1 MAAGDRVM
9 SDNRIWLFDTTLRD
23 GGQTRGVDFSKADKM
38 AIAAALDEIGI
49 DYIEGGWPGANPTDD
64 AFFATPPQTR
74 NARMVAF
81 GMTRRGGR
89 STANDPGLNA
99 VLDADVPATCLV
111 GKTWDFHVETA
122 IKTSLEENLDMI
134 RESVAA
140 AAKKGR
146 ESMFDCE
153 HFFDG
158 YKHNPEYALECV
170 RAAHEG
176 GAAWVVLCD
185 TNGGALPSE
194 VFEIVSAVREAVPEV
209 RLGIHCHNDAGV
221 AVANSL
227 AAIRAGARQ
236 VQGTINGLGERCGNA
251 DLITLIPTLVLK
263 LGYETSITEEN
274 LPKLMHL
281 SRMLDERLNRSPN
294 AQAPYVG
301 EAAFAHKGGLHASA
315 AQKDPRTYEHVPP
328 EKVGN
333 SRQYLVSDQA
343 GKSNMMARFAEFGI
357 EVDAADP
364 RLDKLIR
371 VVKEREF
378 DGWAFDSAEASF
390 ELLARRTLGEVPEYF
405 NIGRFRVM
413 DERRFNA
420 RGQLVVESEATATIT
435 VGNVIYHEVA
445 LGNGP
450 VNAVDTALR
459 KALSSAYPSLEE
471 VELVDYKVRI
481 LDSKEEKTG
490 TGAITRV
497 LIEFRT
503 PDGNTW
509 RTVGLSTNI
518 IDASVEALG
527 DGMIWKLQRDGVPG
541 PAAAA

>member
-1 MAAGDRVM
+1 M

-64 AFFATPPQTR
+64 AFFAAPPQTR

-89 STANDPGLNA
+89 SAANDPGLKA
-99 VLDADVPATCLV
+99 VLDAEVPATCLV

-134 RESVAA
+134 RSSVAA
-140 AAKKGR
+140 AADKGR

-158 YKHNPEYALECV
+158 YKSNPDYALDCV

-185 TNGGALPSE
+185 TNGGTLPSE
-194 VFEIVSAVREAVPEV
+194 VFDIVSTVRKAVPDAK
-209 RLGIHCHNDAGV
+209 LGIHCHNDAGV

-263 LGYETSITEEN
+263 LGYETSIAEKS
-274 LPKLMHL
+274 LPKLMQL
-281 SRMLDERLNRSPN
+281 SRMLDERLNRAPN

-333 SRQYLVSDQA
+333 TRQYLVSDQA

-357 EVDAADP
+357 EIDAADP
-364 RLDKLIR
+364 RLETLIR

-378 DGWAFDSAEASF
+378 EGWAFDSAEASF
-390 ELLARRTLGEVPEYF
+390 ELLARRTLGEVPDYF

-450 VNAVDTALR
+450 VNAVDKALR
-459 KALSSAYPSLEE
+459 KALSTAYPSLED

-481 LDSKEEKTG
+481 LDARDGQSG

-497 LIEFRT
+497 MIEFRM
-503 PDGNTW
+503 PGGPIW

-518 IDASVEALG
+518 IDASVAALG
-527 DGMIWKLQRDGVPG
+527 DGMIWKLQHDGVPG
-541 PAAAA
+541 PKVTG

>member
-1 MAAGDRVM
+1 M
-9 SDNRIWLFDTTLRD
+9 SENRIWLFDTTLRD
-23 GGQTRGVDFSKADKM
+23 GGQTRGVDFSKADKI
-38 AIAAALDEIGI
+38 AISAALDEIGV

-64 AFFATPPQTR
+64 AFFANPPKTR
-74 NARMVAF
+74 TARMVAF

-99 VLDADVPATCLV
+99 VIGADVPATCLV

-122 IKTSLEENLDMI
+122 INTSLEENLDMI
-134 RESVAA
+134 RDSVAA
-140 AAKKGR
+140 SVARGH

-158 YKHNPEYALECV
+158 YKHNPDYALECV

-176 GAAWVVLCD
+176 GAAWVILCD
-185 TNGGALPSE
+185 TNGGALPHE
-194 VFEIVSAVREAVPEV
+194 VFDIVSAVHEALPEV
-209 RLGIHCHNDAGV
+209 RLGIHCHNDSGV
-221 AVANSL
+221 AAANSL

-263 LGYETSITEEN
+263 LGYDTGIAEEN
-274 LPKLMHL
+274 LPRLMGL
-281 SRMLDERLNRSPN
+281 SRMLDERLNRAPN
-294 AQAPYVG
+294 AHAPYVG

-333 SRQYLVSDQA
+333 TRQYLVSDQA
-343 GKSNMMARFAEFGI
+343 GKSNMLARFAEFGI
-357 EVDAADP
+357 EIESSDP
-364 RLDKLIR
+364 RLETLIR

-378 DGWAFDSAEASF
+378 EGWAFDSAEASF
-390 ELLARRTLGEVPEYF
+390 ELLARRTLGEVPDYF

-459 KALSSAYPSLEE
+459 KALATAYPSLED

-481 LDSKEEKTG
+481 LDAREGQSG
-490 TGAITRV
+490 TGAVTRV
-497 LIEFRT
+497 MIEFRT
-503 PDGNTW
+503 LDGIIW
-509 RTVGLSTNI
+509 RTVGVSTNI
-518 IDASVEALG
+518 IDASVVALG
-527 DGMIWKLQRDGVPG
+527 DGMMWKLQRDGIAG
-541 PAAAA
+541 PANAA

>member
-1 MAAGDRVM
+1 M

-64 AFFATPPQTR
+64 AFFAAPPQTR

-122 IKTSLEENLDMI
+122 IITSLDENLDMI

-140 AAKKGR
+140 AAEKGR

-158 YKHNPEYALECV
+158 YKNNPDYALDCV
-170 RAAHEG
+170 RAALEG

-185 TNGGALPSE
+185 TNGGTLPSE
-194 VFEIVSAVREAVPEV
+194 VFEIVSTVRKAVPDV
-209 RLGIHCHNDAGV
+209 KLGIHCHNDAGV

-263 LGYETSITEEN
+263 LGYETSIAEEN
-274 LPKLMHL
+274 LPKLMQL
-281 SRMLDERLNRSPN
+281 SRMLDERLNRAPN
-294 AQAPYVG
+294 PQSPYVG

-315 AQKDPRTYEHVPP
+315 AQKDPRTYEHIPP

-357 EVDAADP
+357 EVAADDP

-390 ELLARRTLGEVPEYF
+390 ELLARRTLGEVPDYF

-481 LDSKEEKTG
+481 LDSREEQTG

-503 PDGNTW
+503 PDGTTW

-518 IDASVEALG
+518 IDASVVALG

>member
-1 MAAGDRVM
+1 M

-23 GGQTRGVDFSKADKM
+23 GGQTRGVDFSKADKI
-38 AIAAALDEIGI
+38 AIATALDEIGI

-64 AFFATPPQTR
+64 AFFAAPPKTR
-74 NARMVAF
+74 TARMVAF

-99 VLDADVPATCLV
+99 VIDADVPATCLV

-122 IKTSLEENLDMI
+122 INTSLEENLDMI
-134 RESVAA
+134 RQSVAA
-140 AAKKGR
+140 AAERGH

-158 YKHNPEYALECV
+158 YKNNPDYAMDCV

-185 TNGGALPSE
+185 TNGGALPDE
-194 VFEIVSAVREAVPEV
+194 VFEIVSAVRAALPEV

-263 LGYETSITEEN
+263 LGYETGIAEDS
-274 LPKLMHL
+274 LPKLMGL
-281 SRMLDERLNRSPN
+281 SRMLDERLNRAPN
-294 AQAPYVG
+294 AHAPYVG

-333 SRQYLVSDQA
+333 TRQYLVSDQA

-357 EVDAADP
+357 EIDSADP
-364 RLDKLIR
+364 RLETLIR

-378 DGWAFDSAEASF
+378 EGWAFDSAEASF

-420 RGQLVVESEATATIT
+420 RGQLIVESEATATIS

-459 KALSSAYPSLEE
+459 KALAIAYPSLED

-481 LDSKEEKTG
+481 LDAREGQAG
-490 TGAITRV
+490 TGAVTRV
-497 LIEFRT
+497 MIEFRT
-503 PDGNTW
+503 PDGVIW
-509 RTVGLSTNI
+509 RTVGVSTNI
-518 IDASVEALG
+518 IDASVVALG
-527 DGMIWKLQRDGVPG
+527 DGMMWKLQRDGIAG
-541 PAAAA
+541 PANAA

>member
-1 MAAGDRVM
+1 M
-9 SDNRIWLFDTTLRD
+9 SENRIWLFDTTLRD
-23 GGQTRGVDFSKADKM
+23 GGQTRGVDFSKADKI
-38 AIAAALDEIGI
+38 AISAALDEIGV

-64 AFFATPPQTR
+64 AFFANPPKTR
-74 NARMVAF
+74 TARMVAF

-99 VLDADVPATCLV
+99 VIGADVPATCLV

-122 IKTSLEENLDMI
+122 INTSLEENLDMI
-134 RESVAA
+134 RDSVAA
-140 AAKKGR
+140 SAARGH

-158 YKHNPEYALECV
+158 YKHNPDYALECV

-176 GAAWVVLCD
+176 GAAWVILCD
-185 TNGGALPSE
+185 TNGGALPHE
-194 VFEIVSAVREAVPEV
+194 VFDIVSAVHEALPEV
-209 RLGIHCHNDAGV
+209 RLGIHCHNDSGV
-221 AVANSL
+221 AAANSL

-263 LGYETSITEEN
+263 LGYDTGIAEEN
-274 LPKLMHL
+274 LPRLMGL
-281 SRMLDERLNRSPN
+281 SRMLDERLNRAPN
-294 AQAPYVG
+294 AHAPYVG

-333 SRQYLVSDQA
+333 TRQYLVSDQA
-343 GKSNMMARFAEFGI
+343 GKSNMLARFAEFGI
-357 EVDAADP
+357 EIESSDP
-364 RLDKLIR
+364 RLETLIR

-378 DGWAFDSAEASF
+378 EGWAFDSAEASF
-390 ELLARRTLGEVPEYF
+390 ELLARRTLGEVPDYF

-459 KALSSAYPSLEE
+459 KALATAYPSLED

-481 LDSKEEKTG
+481 LDAREGQSG
-490 TGAITRV
+490 TGAVTRV
-497 LIEFRT
+497 MIEFRT
-503 PDGNTW
+503 LDGIIW
-509 RTVGLSTNI
+509 RTVGVSTNI
-518 IDASVEALG
+518 IDASVVALG
-527 DGMIWKLQRDGVPG
+527 DGMMWKLQRDGIAG
-541 PAAAA
+541 PANAA